1 MPLRGDVRVD
11 EPGFTYVPRFISQ
24 ADAVELVDYFGSLH
38 PVWESR
44 YAEGD
49 TRNRGSKSRLT
60 RPVYWLGAWQFAGL
74 GYYAPPTHVQ
84 DRCVRAEPFPPV
96 FERVLEAMAPILTA
110 HGDTDVPNT
119 CLINY
124 YGSERLNPSGPPV
137 DYARLRLHR
146 DAEPGAVAMFSI
158 GQPAQFEFAM
168 PDATEP
174 EHSQWVRNRS
184 IVVISGDEYKDRLYH
199 RITRVR
205 HGQDPVLT
213 TPLHAFHVRRVSV
226 SFRHVPESAITD
238 AHELAPQAQAV
249 ALPYIQRLAASSTHW
264 RHQLESMD
272 AARTSTAE
280 RNTSSR

>member
-1 MPLRGDVRVD
+1 M
-11 EPGFTYVPRFISQ
+11 PRFISQ
-24 ADAVELVDYFGSLH
+24 ADAEALVAYFNGLH

-49 TRNRGSKSRLT
+49 PRNRGSKSRLT

-74 GYYAPPTHVQ
+74 GYYAPPEHVD

-96 FERVLEAMAPILTA
+96 FKRVLEALRPVLAA
-110 HGDTDVPNT
+110 HGDTELPNT

-124 YGSERLNPSGPPV
+124 YGSERLDPNGPPV

-168 PDATEP
+168 PDGSVP

-213 TPLHAFHVRRVSV
+213 TPLDAFHVRRVSV

-238 AHELAPQAQAV
+238 LGELTSEAQSV
-249 ALPYIQRLAASSTHW
+249 ALPYVQRLAEHSEHW
-264 RHQLESMD
+264 QNQLRSMPS
-272 AARTSTAE
+272 ATASTAT
-280 RNTSSR
+280 RSTPSR

>member
-1 MPLRGDVRVD
+1 MRAPPESPTPLRGDVRVD

-24 ADAVELVDYFGSLH
+24 EDAVELVAYFNSLH

-44 YAEGD
+44 YADGD
-49 TRNRGSKSRLT
+49 PRARGSNSRLT

-74 GYYAPPTHVQ
+74 GYYAPPEHVH

-96 FERVLEAMAPILTA
+96 FQRLLQALRPVLAD
-110 HGDTDVPNT
+110 HGDTELPNT

-124 YGSERLNPSGPPV
+124 YGSERLDPKGPPV

-168 PDATEP
+168 PEAKAP
-174 EHSQWVRNRS
+174 EYSQWVRNRS

-213 TPLHAFHVRRVSV
+213 TPLPAFNVRRVSV
-226 SFRHVPESAITD
+226 SFRHVPESAIVD
-238 AHELAPQAQAV
+238 FGGLSSQAQAV
-249 ALPYIQRLAASSTHW
+249 ALPYVQRLAEHSEYW
-264 RHQLESMD
+264 QHQLQS
-272 AARTSTAE
+272 RPST
-280 RNTSSR
+280 T